1 MLRTSSRFQGYA
13 TRMTILQDMVFIG
26 IAVVFFGL
34 SAALVRFFD
43 RLMG

>member
-1 MLRTSSRFQGYA
+1 MLDV
-13 TRMTILQDMVFIG
+13 LFIG
-26 IAVVFFGL
+26 IAVGFFAL

>member
-1 MLRTSSRFQGYA
+1 METVTL
-13 TRMTILQDMVFIG
+13 MQDIMFVA
-26 IAVVFFGL
+26 IAVGFFAL